1 MAIGCLEAHDLG
13 LSGRPL
19 AAQRGENQM
28 VRRTI
33 LLVAALA
40 AALLVVT
47 AAPAGAIPP
56 FGPVVTVAAAPS
68 GCTINT
74 VTGDATV
81 ASGLVIR
88 GFFNFAGSGCDS
100 DAIWFVGG
108 FGTTWKSC

>member
-1 MAIGCLEAHDLG
+1 
-13 LSGRPL
+13 
-19 AAQRGENQM
+19 M